1 MLPRPDGARRRKK
14 RRAGGSGGASP
25 TPSLAPAG
33 MSALCDPPGVAG
45 PPGAAPSPKP
55 ALPAAPPSL
64 SSQELA
70 QEIKA
75 FLSGVDPVHG
85 NKLTMKEHARC
96 AMVLL
101 RSLPPA
107 RSAVLDHL
115 RGVFDECVC
124 SYLLEL
130 ESGEG
135 GLGSLRSQGPSLDD
149 VVQEIQAVLSGFV
162 RMNPKAWAGL
172 VSAWSIDLMG
182 QLSSKYAGRHGVPHA
197 SSLNELLQL
206 WMSCK
211 ATRTLMEI
219 YTQCLS
225 SMISTCPD
233 ACVDAL
239 LDTSVQHSP
248 HFDWVVAHIGSS
260 FPNTIISRVLSC
272 GLKDFC
278 MHGTASADLLLFPSA
293 AAADKRVPK
302 IASVVGILGHLAS
315 RHSESIKQELLRMFH
330 GSLGPAR
337 GGAGGEQQ
345 QQQQKATVPF
355 LLQLAVMSPALLGT
369 ISAELVDSLKP
380 GVLNQLHQHFAALPR
395 EELENVVSIVVHLIC
410 QTAGG
415 AYRTLQFLVN
425 TAMPASVIT
434 TPGLA
439 VHDSVREA
447 CDRVIQLLLLNLQ
460 KLVYNRGAASLA
472 EAPPRPVPF
481 LDELKGRVRELC
493 VETLRLERKRFLWQH
508 QLLVLLSV
516 YCSPS
521 CASEALCC
529 LLTLAK
535 SQEELSLATQLYA
548 VLSSCMSDLLPATV
562 QTCVCQIHAGGLS
575 EQHTAQLLQNLALAT
590 QWEGEGPGPAS
601 VSQQLSQAVSAH
613 LYDFGQLLLHRHPQV
628 AQAASLLLSVCPAP
642 RAIRPAHLF
651 FLVRA
656 AVHHF
661 FLVLRSQNP
670 TGISYGSRLLCCLSG
685 ASPMASKAILQ
696 HLVEGSLHPGNA
708 ELFGGLVEPPAA
720 GSDAGLEGAQLSLL
734 DINRRFMAA
743 VNFSGSVWSV
753 FHAGVIGR
761 GLKPPHAPHQRE
773 LEEISHN
780 IQLFLSLLLRC
791 CGAGPCGPEAS
802 QRVTM
807 AVSPEAAKTVAVVL
821 VETVCPDVTNS
832 ELTWPPEEH
841 TRSTVERDIQVGRSF
856 RDNPLLFQLLS
867 LVAAGRPALCYCSV
881 LLRGLLATLMAHWEA
896 SREGDTTSSPWHLQ
910 ASCALVA
917 CMGEGQLLPPVLSNM
932 HEIFDQLAPFE
943 VHLLLLSVWDYVHD
957 NSPLPQKF
965 TFDAST
971 GLFFR
976 DFSRDTDVGK
986 YLCVL
991 HSVLHKNIGRLGL
1004 LSGRFQT

>member
-1 MLPRPDGARRRKK
+1 
-14 RRAGGSGGASP
+14 
-25 TPSLAPAG
+25 
-33 MSALCDPPGVAG
+33 MSALCDPAGVVG
-45 PPGAAPSPKP
+45 PPGSAPSPKP
-55 ALPAAPPSL
+55 AVAPPSL
-64 SSQELA
+64 SSQELS

-85 NKLTMKEHARC
+85 NKLTIKEHARC
-96 AMVLL
+96 AILLL

-115 RGVFDECVC
+115 RGVFDEYVC
-124 SYLLEL
+124 TYLLDL
-130 ESGEG
+130 ENSEG
-135 GLGSLRSQGPSLDD
+135 RPGCVRSQGPNLDD
-149 VVQEIQAVLSGFV
+149 VVQEIQAVLSEFV
-162 RMNPKAWAGL
+162 HMNPKAWAGL

-211 ATRTLMEI
+211 ATRMLMEI

-239 LDTSVQHSP
+239 LDTSVEHSP

-260 FPNTIISRVLSC
+260 FPNTIINRVLSC

-278 MHGTASADLLLFPSA
+278 MHGTASADLLLFPSTT
-293 AAADKRVPK
+293 AADKRVPK

-337 GGAGGEQQ
+337 D
-345 QQQQKATVPF
+345 QQQKATVPF
-355 LLQLAVMSPALLGT
+355 LLQLAVMSPTLLGT

-380 GVLNQLHQHFAALPR
+380 GVLNQLHQHFASLPR
-395 EELENVVSIVVHLIC
+395 EDLENMVSIVVHLIC
-410 QTAGG
+410 QTSGG
-415 AYRTLQFLVN
+415 AYRTLQFLIN

-460 KLVYNRGAASLA
+460 KLVYNRGTASLV
-472 EAPPRPVPF
+472 EAPPRAVPF
-481 LDELKGRVRELC
+481 LDELKGHVQELC

-516 YCSPS
+516 YCTPS
-521 CASEALCC
+521 CGSEALFY

-562 QTCVCQIHAGGLS
+562 KKCVCQIHAGSLS
-575 EQHTAQLLQNLALAT
+575 EQQTAQLFQNLALIM
-590 QWEGEGPGPAS
+590 QWEDEGPAS
-601 VSQQLSQAVSAH
+601 MGHQLGQVVSSY
-613 LYDFGQLLLHRHPQV
+613 LYDFGQLLLHGNPEV
-628 AQAASLLLSVCPAP
+628 ARAASLLLSVCPMP
-642 RAIRPAHLF
+642 KAIQPAHLL
-651 FLVRA
+651 FLIRSA
-656 AVHHF
+656 AHHF
-661 FLVLRSQNP
+661 FLVLCHKCP

-685 ASPMASKAILQ
+685 VSPTASKAILQ
-696 HLVEGSLHPGNA
+696 YLVEGALHPGNA
-708 ELFGGLVEPPAA
+708 ELFGGVAEPPAIR
-720 GSDAGLEGAQLSLL
+720 SDASLEGARVSLL
-734 DINRRFMAA
+734 DINRRFMAT

-761 GLKPPHAPHQRE
+761 GLKPPHTPYQRE
-773 LEEISHN
+773 PEEIAHN
-780 IQLFLSLLLRC
+780 LQTFLSLLLRC
-791 CGAGPCGPEAS
+791 CGAGRCSSEHA
-802 QRVTM
+802 QRTVA

-821 VETVCPDVTNS
+821 VESVCPDVTNS
-832 ELTWPPEEH
+832 ELAWPPEEH
-841 TRSTVERDIQVGRSF
+841 TRNTVERDIQIGRCF
-856 RDNPLLFQLLS
+856 RDNPLLFQLLN

-881 LLRGLLATLMAHWEA
+881 LLRGLMATLMAHWEA
-896 SREGDTTSSPWHLQ
+896 SRENDTVSSPWHLQ

-917 CMGEGQLLPPVLSNM
+917 CMGEGHLLPPVLSNM

-943 VHLLLLSVWDYVHD
+943 VHLLLLSVWDYMRD

-965 TFDAST
+965 TFDAGT

-976 DFSRDTDVGK
+976 DFSRDNDVGK

-991 HSVLHKNIGRLGL
+991 HSVLHKNIDRLGL

>member
-1 MLPRPDGARRRKK
+1 
-14 RRAGGSGGASP
+14 
-25 TPSLAPAG
+25 
-33 MSALCDPPGVAG
+33 MSALCDAPGVAG
-45 PPGAAPSPKP
+45 PPGSAPSPKTTV
-55 ALPAAPPSL
+55 APPPL

-70 QEIKA
+70 QEVKA

-85 NKLTMKEHARC
+85 NKLTIKEHARC
-96 AMVLL
+96 AILLL

-115 RGVFDECVC
+115 RGVFDEYVC
-124 SYLLEL
+124 TYLLEL
-130 ESGEG
+130 ESSEG
-135 GLGSLRSQGPSLDD
+135 GMGSLHSQGPNLDD
-149 VVQEIQAVLSGFV
+149 VVQEIQAVLSEFV
-162 RMNPKAWAGL
+162 HMNPKAWAGL

-182 QLSSKYAGRHGVPHA
+182 QLSSKYASRHGVPHA

-260 FPNTIISRVLSC
+260 FPNTIINRVLSC

-293 AAADKRVPK
+293 ATADKRVPK

-315 RHSESIKQELLRMFH
+315 RHSANIKQELLRMFH

-337 GGAGGEQQ
+337 DP
-345 QQQQKATVPF
+345 QQKATVPF

-380 GVLNQLHQHFAALPR
+380 AVLNQLHQHFAALPR
-395 EELENVVSIVVHLIC
+395 EDLENMVSIVVHLLC

-415 AYRTLQFLVN
+415 AYRTLQFLIN

-460 KLVYNRGAASLA
+460 KLGH
-472 EAPPRPVPF
+472 
-481 LDELKGRVRELC
+481 VRELC
-493 VETLRLERKRFLWQH
+493 AETLRLERKRFLWQH

-516 YCSPS
+516 YCTPS
-521 CASEALCC
+521 CASEALFY
-529 LLTLAK
+529 LLTLAQ

-548 VLSSCMSDLLPATV
+548 VLSSCMSSLLPATV
-562 QTCVCQIHAGGLS
+562 KTSVCQLHAGGLS
-575 EQHTAQLLQNLALAT
+575 EQHTAQLCRNLALVL
-590 QWEGEGPGPAS
+590 QWEGEGPAS
-601 VSQQLSQAVSAH
+601 MGRQLGQALSGHVH
-613 LYDFGQLLLHRHPQV
+613 DFGQLLLHRSPEV
-628 AQAASLLLSVCPAP
+628 AQAASQLLSVCPAP
-642 RAIRPAHLF
+642 KAIQPAHLL
-651 FLVRA
+651 FLVRS

-661 FLVLRSQNP
+661 FAMLRGTCP
-670 TGISYGSRLLCCLSG
+670 TGVSYGARLLCCLSG
-685 ASPMASKAILQ
+685 ASPMAGKAILQ
-696 HLVEGSLHPGNA
+696 YLVEGALHPGNA
-708 ELFGGLVEPPAA
+708 ELFGGAAGPPAA
-720 GSDAGLEGAQLSLL
+720 GNEAALEGARISLL

-761 GLKPPHAPHQRE
+761 GLKPPHAPPQQE
-773 LEEISHN
+773 PEEVSHHV
-780 IQLFLSLLLRC
+780 QTFLGLLLQC
-791 CGAGPCGPEAS
+791 CGAARGAGPEPPP
-802 QRVTM
+802 RI

-832 ELTWPPEEH
+832 ELVWPPEEH
-841 TRSTVERDIQVGRSF
+841 TRNTVERDIQIGRAF
-856 RDNPLLFQLLS
+856 RDNPLLFQLLA
-867 LVAAGRPALCYCSV
+867 LVAEGRPALCYCSV
-881 LLRGLLATLMAHWEA
+881 LLRGLMATLMAHWEA
-896 SREGDTTSSPWHLQ
+896 SRENDTARSPWHLQ
-910 ASCALVA
+910 ASGALVA

-943 VHLLLLSVWDYVHD
+943 VHLLLLSVWDYMRD

-965 TFDAST
+965 TFNAAT

-991 HSVLHKNIGRLGL
+991 HSVLHKNIDRLGL
-1004 LSGRFQT
+1004 LSGRFHA

>member
-1 MLPRPDGARRRKK
+1 
-14 RRAGGSGGASP
+14 
-25 TPSLAPAG
+25 
-33 MSALCDPPGVAG
+33 MSALCDPPAAAVVGPAGPSSSSSPRPVAG
-45 PPGAAPSPKP
+45 PA
-55 ALPAAPPSL
+55 SL

-75 FLSGVDPVHG
+75 FLSGIDPVHG
-85 NKLTMKEHARC
+85 NKLTIKEHARC
-96 AMVLL
+96 GILLL

-115 RGVFDECVC
+115 RGVFDEYVC
-124 SYLLEL
+124 TYLLEL
-130 ESGEG
+130 ESSESGM
-135 GLGSLRSQGPSLDD
+135 GSIRSQGPNLDD
-149 VVQEIQAVLSGFV
+149 VVQEIQAVLSDFIH
-162 RMNPKAWAGL
+162 MNPKAWAAL

-260 FPNTIISRVLSC
+260 FPNTIINRVLSC

-278 MHGTASADLLLFPSA
+278 MHGTASADLLLFPSTTA
-293 AAADKRVPK
+293 TDKRVPK

-330 GSLGPAR
+330 GSLGPTWD
-337 GGAGGEQQ
+337 
-345 QQQQKATVPF
+345 QQQKATVPF
-355 LLQLAVMSPALLGT
+355 LLQLAVMSPTLLGT
-369 ISAELVDSLKP
+369 ISVELVDSLKP
-380 GVLNQLHQHFAALPR
+380 GVLNQLHQHFALLPR
-395 EELENVVSIVVHLIC
+395 EDLENMVSIVVHLIC
-410 QTAGG
+410 QTSEG
-415 AYRTLQFLVN
+415 AYRTLQFLIN

-434 TPGLA
+434 TPCLA

-447 CDRVIQLLLLNLQ
+447 CDRIIQLLLLNLQ
-460 KLVYNRGAASLA
+460 KLVYNRGSASLA
-472 EAPPRPVPF
+472 EAPPRIVPF
-481 LDELKGRVRELC
+481 LDELKGHVQELC
-493 VETLRLERKRFLWQH
+493 IETLRLERKRFLWQH

-516 YCSPS
+516 YCTPS
-521 CASEALCC
+521 CASEALFY

-535 SQEELSLATQLYA
+535 GQEELSLATQLYA
-548 VLSSCMSDLLPATV
+548 VLGSCMSDLLPATV
-562 QTCVCQIHAGGLS
+562 KKCVCQIHAGGLS
-575 EQHTAQLLQNLALAT
+575 EQHTAQLFQNLAMII
-590 QWEGEGPGPAS
+590 QWEGEGPAS
-601 VSQQLSQAVSAH
+601 MSHQLGQAVSSH
-613 LYDFGQLLLHRHPQV
+613 IYDFGQLLLHHNPEV
-628 AQAASLLLSVCPAP
+628 AQAASLLLSVCPMP
-642 RAIRPAHLF
+642 KAIRPAHLL
-651 FLVRA
+651 FLIRS

-661 FLVLRSQNP
+661 FLVLHCKCP

-685 ASPMASKAILQ
+685 ASLTASKAILQ
-696 HLVEGSLHPGNA
+696 YLVEGALHLSKA
-708 ELFGGLVEPPAA
+708 ELFGGVSEPP
-720 GSDAGLEGAQLSLL
+720 SVVNDNILEGAKLSLL
-734 DINRRFMAA
+734 DINRRFMTA

-761 GLKPPHAPHQRE
+761 GLKPPHTSHHRE
-773 LEEISHN
+773 LEEISYN
-780 IQLFLSLLLRC
+780 IQTFVGLLLQC
-791 CGAGPCGPEAS
+791 CGVGRYSKEPA
-802 QRVTM
+802 QHV
-807 AVSPEAAKTVAVVL
+807 AVNPEAAKTVAVVL
-821 VETVCPDVTNS
+821 VETICPDVTNS
-832 ELTWPPEEH
+832 ELAWPPEEH
-841 TRSTVERDIQVGRSF
+841 TRNTVERDIQIGRSF
-856 RDNPLLFQLLS
+856 RDNPLLFQLLH

-881 LLRGLLATLMAHWEA
+881 LLRGLMATLMAHWEA
-896 SREGDTTSSPWHLQ
+896 SRENDTTSSPWHLQ
-910 ASCALVA
+910 ASCDLVA
-917 CMGEGQLLPPVLSNM
+917 CMGEGHLLPTVLSNM

-943 VHLLLLSVWDYVHD
+943 VHLLLLSVWDYMHD

-991 HSVLHKNIGRLGL
+991 HSVLHKNIDRLGL
-1004 LSGRFQT
+1004 LSGRFHT

>member
-1 MLPRPDGARRRKK
+1 MLHKLKTDIV
-14 RRAGGSGGASP
+14 SVC
-25 TPSLAPAG
+25 LH
-33 MSALCDPPGVAG
+33 
-45 PPGAAPSPKP
+45 
-55 ALPAAPPSL
+55 

-85 NKLTMKEHARC
+85 NKLTIKEHARC
-96 AMVLL
+96 AILLL
-101 RSLPPA
+101 RNLPPA

-115 RGVFDECVC
+115 RGVFDEYVC
-124 SYLLEL
+124 TYLLEL
-130 ESGEG
+130 ENSEG
-135 GLGSLRSQGPSLDD
+135 RPGCVRSQGPNLDD
-149 VVQEIQAVLSGFV
+149 VVQEIQAVLSEFV
-162 RMNPKAWAGL
+162 RMNPKAWAAL

-260 FPNTIISRVLSC
+260 FPNTIINRVLSC

-293 AAADKRVPK
+293 TAADKRVPK

-337 GGAGGEQQ
+337 D
-345 QQQQKATVPF
+345 QQQKATVPF
-355 LLQLAVMSPALLGT
+355 LLQLAVMSPTLLGT

-380 GVLNQLHQHFAALPR
+380 GVLNQLHQHFASLPR
-395 EELENVVSIVVHLIC
+395 EDLENMVSIVVHLIC
-410 QTAGG
+410 QTSGG
-415 AYRTLQFLVN
+415 AYRTLQFLIS

-460 KLVYNRGAASLA
+460 KLVYNRGSASLV
-472 EAPPRPVPF
+472 EAPPRAVPF
-481 LDELKGRVRELC
+481 LDELKGHVRELC

-516 YCSPS
+516 YCIPS
-521 CASEALCC
+521 CGSEALFY

-548 VLSSCMSDLLPATV
+548 VLSSCMNDLLPATV
-562 QTCVCQIHAGGLS
+562 KKCVCQIHAGSLS
-575 EQHTAQLLQNLALAT
+575 EQHTAQLFQNLALIM
-590 QWEGEGPGPAS
+590 QWEDEGPAS
-601 VSQQLSQAVSAH
+601 MGRQLGQAVASY
-613 LYDFGQLLLHRHPQV
+613 LYDFGQLLLHGNPEV
-628 AQAASLLLSVCPAP
+628 AQAASLMLSVCPMP
-642 RAIRPAHLF
+642 KAIQPAHLL
-651 FLVRA
+651 FLIRSAVR
-656 AVHHF
+656 HF
-661 FLVLRSQNP
+661 FQVLSHKCP

-685 ASPMASKAILQ
+685 ASPTASKAILQ
-696 HLVEGSLHPGNA
+696 YLVEGALHPGNT
-708 ELFGGLVEPPAA
+708 ELFGGVAEPPAV
-720 GSDAGLEGAQLSLL
+720 GNDASLEGARISLL
-734 DINRRFMAA
+734 DINRRFMAT

-761 GLKPPHAPHQRE
+761 GLKPPHTPYQRE
-773 LEEISHN
+773 PEEIAHN
-780 IQLFLSLLLRC
+780 IQTFLSLMLRC
-791 CGAGPCGPEAS
+791 CGGGRCSSESS
-802 QRVTM
+802 QRTVA
-807 AVSPEAAKTVAVVL
+807 AVSPEAAKMVAVVL
-821 VETVCPDVTNS
+821 VESICPDVTNS
-832 ELTWPPEEH
+832 ELAWPPEEH
-841 TRSTVERDIQVGRSF
+841 TRNTVERDIQIGRCF
-856 RDNPLLFQLLS
+856 RDNPLLFQLLN

-881 LLRGLLATLMAHWEA
+881 LLRGLMATLMAHWEA
-896 SREGDTTSSPWHLQ
+896 SRENDTVSSPWHLQ

-917 CMGEGQLLPPVLSNM
+917 CMGEGHLLPPVLSNM

-943 VHLLLLSVWDYVHD
+943 VHLLLLSVWDYMRD

-965 TFDAST
+965 TFDAGT

-976 DFSRDTDVGK
+976 DFSRDNDVGK

-991 HSVLHKNIGRLGL
+991 HSVLHKNIDRLGL

>member
-1 MLPRPDGARRRKK
+1 
-14 RRAGGSGGASP
+14 
-25 TPSLAPAG
+25 
-33 MSALCDPPGVAG
+33 
-45 PPGAAPSPKP
+45 
-55 ALPAAPPSL
+55 
-64 SSQELA
+64 
-70 QEIKA
+70 
-75 FLSGVDPVHG
+75 
-85 NKLTMKEHARC
+85 
-96 AMVLL
+96 
-101 RSLPPA
+101 
-107 RSAVLDHL
+107 
-115 RGVFDECVC
+115 
-124 SYLLEL
+124 
-130 ESGEG
+130 
-135 GLGSLRSQGPSLDD
+135 
-149 VVQEIQAVLSGFV
+149 
-162 RMNPKAWAGL
+162 MNPKAWAGL

-260 FPNTIISRVLSC
+260 FPNTIINRVLSC

-293 AAADKRVPK
+293 TAADKRVPK

-330 GSLGPAR
+330 GSLGPTR
-337 GGAGGEQQ
+337 D
-345 QQQQKATVPF
+345 QQQKATVPF
-355 LLQLAVMSPALLGT
+355 LLQLAVMSPTLLGT

-380 GVLNQLHQHFAALPR
+380 GVLNQLHQHFASLPR
-395 EELENVVSIVVHLIC
+395 EDLENMVSIVVHLIC
-410 QTAGG
+410 QTSGG
-415 AYRTLQFLVN
+415 AYRTLQFLIN

-460 KLVYNRGAASLA
+460 KLVYNRGSASLA

-481 LDELKGRVRELC
+481 LDELKGHVRELC

-516 YCSPS
+516 YCTPS
-521 CASEALCC
+521 CASEALFF

-562 QTCVCQIHAGGLS
+562 KKCVCQIHAGGLS
-575 EQHTAQLLQNLALAT
+575 EQHMAQLFQNLALIM
-590 QWEGEGPGPAS
+590 QRESEGPAS
-601 VSQQLSQAVSAH
+601 MGHQLGEAVAAH
-613 LYDFGQLLLHRHPQV
+613 LYDFGQLLLHCNPEVAQV
-628 AQAASLLLSVCPAP
+628 AALLLSVCPMP
-642 RAIRPAHLF
+642 KAIRPAHLL
-651 FLVRA
+651 FLIRS

-661 FLVLRSQNP
+661 FLVLRCKCP

-685 ASPMASKAILQ
+685 ASPTAGKAILQ
-696 HLVEGSLHPGNA
+696 YLVEGALHPGNA
-708 ELFGGLVEPPAA
+708 ELFGGLPEPPAVGNDPA
-720 GSDAGLEGAQLSLL
+720 ALEGTKVSLL

-761 GLKPPHAPHQRE
+761 GLKPPHAPYQRE
-773 LEEISHN
+773 PEEVSHN
-780 IQLFLSLLLRC
+780 VQTFLGLLLRC
-791 CGAGPCGPEAS
+791 CGTERCSLEPS
-802 QRVTM
+802 QHA

-821 VETVCPDVTNS
+821 VETVCPDITNS
-832 ELTWPPEEH
+832 ELAWPPEEH
-841 TRSTVERDIQVGRSF
+841 TRNTVERDIQIGRAF

-896 SREGDTTSSPWHLQ
+896 SRENDTTSSPWHLQ

-917 CMGEGQLLPPVLSNM
+917 CMGEGHLLPPVLSNM

-943 VHLLLLSVWDYVHD
+943 VHLLLLSVWDYMRD

-965 TFDAST
+965 TFNAGT

-976 DFSRDTDVGK
+976 DFSRDTDIGK

-991 HSVLHKNIGRLGL
+991 HSVLHKNIDRLGL
-1004 LSGRFQT
+1004 LSGRFQI

>member
-1 MLPRPDGARRRKK
+1 MLPSTPLN
-14 RRAGGSGGASP
+14 RAQAQKGSRGDKGTGSSAAFLP
-25 TPSLAPAG
+25 LGG

-45 PPGAAPSPKP
+45 HPGSTPSPKP
-55 ALPAAPPSL
+55 AAASPSL

-75 FLSGVDPVHG
+75 FLSGVDPLHG
-85 NKLTMKEHARC
+85 NKLTLKEHARC
-96 AMVLL
+96 AILLL

-115 RGVFDECVC
+115 RGVFDEYVC
-124 SYLLEL
+124 TYLLDL
-130 ESGEG
+130 ESSEG
-135 GLGSLRSQGPSLDD
+135 GLGSIRSQGPNLDD
-149 VVQEIQAVLSGFV
+149 VVQEIQAVLSEFV

-260 FPNTIISRVLSC
+260 FPNTIINRVLSC

-293 AAADKRVPK
+293 TAADKRVPK

-330 GSLGPAR
+330 GSLGPTR
-337 GGAGGEQQ
+337 D
-345 QQQQKATVPF
+345 QQQKATVPF
-355 LLQLAVMSPALLGT
+355 LLQLAVMSPTLLGT

-380 GVLNQLHQHFAALPR
+380 GVLNQLHQHFASLPR
-395 EELENVVSIVVHLIC
+395 EDLENMVSIVVHLIC
-410 QTAGG
+410 QTSGG
-415 AYRTLQFLVN
+415 AYRTLQFLIN

-460 KLVYNRGAASLA
+460 KLVYNRGSASLA

-481 LDELKGRVRELC
+481 LDELKGHVRELC

-516 YCSPS
+516 YCTPS
-521 CASEALCC
+521 CASEALFF

-535 SQEELSLATQLYA
+535 SQEELSLATQLHA

-562 QTCVCQIHAGGLS
+562 KKCVCQIHAGGLS
-575 EQHTAQLLQNLALAT
+575 EQHMAQLFQNLALIM
-590 QWEGEGPGPAS
+590 QRESEGPAS
-601 VSQQLSQAVSAH
+601 MGHQLGEAVAAH
-613 LYDFGQLLLHRHPQV
+613 LYDFGQLLLHCNPEVAQV
-628 AQAASLLLSVCPAP
+628 AALLLSVCPMP
-642 RAIRPAHLF
+642 KAIRPAHLL
-651 FLVRA
+651 FLIRS

-661 FLVLRSQNP
+661 FLVLRCKCP

-685 ASPMASKAILQ
+685 ASPTAGKAILQ
-696 HLVEGSLHPGNA
+696 YLVEGALHPGNA
-708 ELFGGLVEPPAA
+708 ELFGGLPEPPAVGNDPA
-720 GSDAGLEGAQLSLL
+720 ALEGTKVSLL

-761 GLKPPHAPHQRE
+761 GLKPPHAPYQRE
-773 LEEISHN
+773 PEEVSHN
-780 IQLFLSLLLRC
+780 VQTFLGLLLRC
-791 CGAGPCGPEAS
+791 CGAEHCGPEPS
-802 QRVTM
+802 QHA

-821 VETVCPDVTNS
+821 VETVCPDITNS
-832 ELTWPPEEH
+832 ELAWPPEEH
-841 TRSTVERDIQVGRSF
+841 TRNTVERDIQIGRAF

-896 SREGDTTSSPWHLQ
+896 SRENDTTSSPWHLQ

-917 CMGEGQLLPPVLSNM
+917 CMGEGHLLPPVLSNM

-943 VHLLLLSVWDYVHD
+943 VHLLLLSVWDYMRD

-965 TFDAST
+965 TFNAGT

-976 DFSRDTDVGK
+976 DFSRDTDIGK

-991 HSVLHKNIGRLGL
+991 HSVLHKNIDRLGL
-1004 LSGRFQT
+1004 LSGRFQI

>member
-1 MLPRPDGARRRKK
+1 
-14 RRAGGSGGASP
+14 
-25 TPSLAPAG
+25 
-33 MSALCDPPGVAG
+33 MSALCDPAGVVG
-45 PPGAAPSPKP
+45 PPGSTPSPKP
-55 ALPAAPPSL
+55 AAAPPSL

-85 NKLTMKEHARC
+85 NKLTIKEHARC
-96 AMVLL
+96 AILLL
-101 RSLPPA
+101 RNLPPA
-107 RSAVLDHL
+107 RSAVLEHL
-115 RGVFDECVC
+115 RGVFDEYVC
-124 SYLLEL
+124 TYLLEL
-130 ESGEG
+130 ESGDG
-135 GLGSLRSQGPSLDD
+135 GMGGLRSQGPNLDD
-149 VVQEIQAVLSGFV
+149 VVSEIQAVLSEFV
-162 RMNPKAWAGL
+162 RMNPKAWAAL
-172 VSAWSIDLMG
+172 VSSWSIDLMG
-182 QLSSKYAGRHGVPHA
+182 QLSSKYAGRHDVPHA

-211 ATRTLMEI
+211 ATRVLMEI

-225 SMISTCPD
+225 SMINTCPD

-260 FPNTIISRVLSC
+260 FPNTIINRVLSC

-278 MHGTASADLLLFPSA
+278 MHGTASADLLLFPST

-330 GSLGPAR
+330 RSLGPPR
-337 GGAGGEQQ
+337 D
-345 QQQQKATVPF
+345 QQQKATVPF
-355 LLQLAVMSPALLGT
+355 LLQLAVMSPTLLST

-380 GVLNQLHQHFAALPR
+380 SILNQLHQHFAALPR
-395 EELENVVSIVVHLIC
+395 EELENMVSIVVHLIC
-410 QTAGG
+410 QTSGG

-460 KLVYNRGAASLA
+460 KLVYNRGSASLV
-472 EAPPRPVPF
+472 EAPPRVVPF
-481 LDELKGRVRELC
+481 LDDLKNHTQELC
-493 VETLRLERKRFLWQH
+493 METLKLERKRFLWLH

-516 YCSPS
+516 YCTPS
-521 CASEALCC
+521 CASEALFY

-535 SQEELSLATQLYA
+535 SQEGLSLATQLYT
-548 VLSSCMSDLLPATV
+548 VLSSCMTDLLPALV
-562 QTCVCQIHAGGLS
+562 KKCVRQLHAGFLS
-575 EQHTAQLLQNLALAT
+575 EQHTAQLFQNLALIM
-590 QWEGEGPGPAS
+590 QWEGESPAS
-601 VSQQLSQAVSAH
+601 MGHQLGQAVSSH
-613 LYDFGQLLLHRHPQV
+613 IYDFGQLLLHSNPEV
-628 AQAASLLLSVCPAP
+628 AQAAALLLSVCPAP
-642 RAIRPAHLF
+642 KAIRPAHLL
-651 FLVRA
+651 FLIRS

-661 FLVLRSQNP
+661 FSVLREKCP
-670 TGISYGSRLLCCLSG
+670 AGISYGSRLLSTLSG
-685 ASPMASKAILQ
+685 ALPTASKAILQ
-696 HLVEGSLHPGNA
+696 YLVEGALHQGNA
-708 ELFGGLVEPPAA
+708 ELFGGTTEPPAA
-720 GSDAGLEGAQLSLL
+720 RNDTTLEATKLSLL

-761 GLKPPHAPHQRE
+761 GLKPPHALHQQE
-773 LEEISHN
+773 PEEISHN
-780 IQLFLSLLLRC
+780 VQIFLGLLLRC
-791 CGAGPCGPEAS
+791 CGAGRSGPELPQCSAI
-802 QRVTM
+802 
-807 AVSPEAAKTVAVVL
+807 SPEAAKTVAVVL

-832 ELTWPPEEH
+832 ELAWPPEEH
-841 TRSTVERDIQVGRSF
+841 TRNTVERDIRIGRSF
-856 RDNPLLFQLLS
+856 RDNPLLFQLLN
-867 LVAAGRPALCYCSV
+867 LVAIGRPALCYCSV
-881 LLRGLLATLMAHWEA
+881 LLRGLMATLMAHWEA
-896 SREGDTTSSPWHLQ
+896 SRENDTTSSPWHLQ

-917 CMGEGQLLPPVLSNM
+917 CMGEGHLLPPVLSNM

-943 VHLLLLSVWDYVHD
+943 VHLLLLSVWDYMRD

-965 TFDAST
+965 SFDAST

-976 DFSRDTDVGK
+976 DFSRDIDAGK
-986 YLCVL
+986 YLYVL
-991 HSVLHKNIGRLGL
+991 HSVLHKNIDRLGL
-1004 LSGRFQT
+1004 LSGRFHT

>member
-1 MLPRPDGARRRKK
+1 MPR
-14 RRAGGSGGASP
+14 
-25 TPSLAPAG
+25 
-33 MSALCDPPGVAG
+33 SA
-45 PPGAAPSPKP
+45 
-55 ALPAAPPSL
+55 
-64 SSQELA
+64 QELA

-85 NKLTMKEHARC
+85 NKLTLKEHARC
-96 AMVLL
+96 AILLL

-107 RSAVLDHL
+107 RHAVLDHL
-115 RGVFDECVC
+115 RGVFDEYVGT
-124 SYLLEL
+124 YLVEL
-130 ESGEG
+130 ESGDG
-135 GLGSLRSQGPSLDD
+135 GLGPLRAQGPSLDD
-149 VVQEIQAVLSGFV
+149 IVQEIQAVLSEFV
-162 RMNPKAWAGL
+162 HLNPKAWAGL

-260 FPNTIISRVLSC
+260 FPNTIINRVLSC

-278 MHGTASADLLLFPSA
+278 VHGTAAPDLLLFPGS

-330 GSLGPAR
+330 ASLGPAR
-337 GGAGGEQQ
+337 EPQQ
-345 QQQQKATVPF
+345 QPPKATVPF
-355 LLQLAVMSPALLGT
+355 LLQLAVMSPPLLGT
-369 ISAELVDSLKP
+369 LSPELVDSLKP
-380 GVLNQLHQHFAALPR
+380 GVLNQLHQHFAQLPR
-395 EELENVVSIVVHLIC
+395 EDLENMVSIVVHLIC
-410 QTAGG
+410 QTSGG
-415 AYRTLQFLVN
+415 AYRTLQFLVS

-434 TPGLA
+434 PPGLA

-481 LDELKGRVRELC
+481 LDELRGRVRELC
-493 VETLRLERKRFLWQH
+493 VETLRLERKRFLWLH
-508 QLLVLLSV
+508 QLLVLLSA
-516 YCSPS
+516 YCAPV
-521 CASEALCC
+521 CAGEALFY
-529 LLTLAK
+529 LLTLAQ

-548 VLSSCMSDLLPATV
+548 VLSSCVGDLLPATV
-562 QTCVCQIHAGGLS
+562 QRCVCQIHAGGLS
-575 EQHTAQLLQNLALAT
+575 EQHTAQLFRNLALIL
-590 QWEGEGPGPAS
+590 QWEGEGPAS
-601 VSQQLSQAVSAH
+601 MGSQLGQAVSSH
-613 LYDFGQLLLHRHPQV
+613 LYDFGQLLLHHNPEV
-628 AQAASLLLSVCPAP
+628 AQAAALLLSVCPAP
-642 RAIRPAHLF
+642 RSIRPSDLLF
-651 FLVRA
+651 LIRS
-656 AVHHF
+656 AVHRF
-661 FLVLRSQNP
+661 FAALRCQHP
-670 TGISYGSRLLCCLSG
+670 GGLSYAGRLLCCLGG
-685 ASPMASKAILQ
+685 ASPTANKAILQ
-696 HLVEGSLHPGNA
+696 HLVEGALHPGNS
-708 ELFGGLVEPPAA
+708 ELFGGVAEPPPPGARA
-720 GSDAGLEGAQLSLL
+720 GPEGARLSLL
-734 DINRRFMAA
+734 DTNRRFMAA

-761 GLKPPHAPHQRE
+761 GLKPPRAPQQRE
-773 LEEISHN
+773 QEEIAHN
-780 IQLFLSLLLRC
+780 VQTFLSLLLRC
-791 CGAGPCGPEAS
+791 CGAGRGGPPEAPRS
-802 QRVTM
+802 VAG
-807 AVSPEAAKTVAVVL
+807 AVSPEAAQAVAVAL
-821 VETVCPDVTNS
+821 VETVCSDVTNS

-841 TRSTVERDIQVGRSF
+841 TRNTVERDIQIGRCF
-856 RDNPLLFQLLS
+856 RDHPLLFPLLN

-896 SREGDTTSSPWHLQ
+896 SRESDTTSSPWHLQ

-917 CMGEGQLLPPVLSNM
+917 CMGEGHLLPPVLSNM

-965 TFDAST
+965 AFDAST

-976 DFSRDTDVGK
+976 DFSRDTDAGK
-986 YLCVL
+986 FLYVL
-991 HSVLHKNIGRLGL
+991 HSVLHKNIDRLGL
-1004 LSGRFQT
+1004 LSGRFQP

>member
-1 MLPRPDGARRRKK
+1 M
-14 RRAGGSGGASP
+14 
-25 TPSLAPAG
+25 
-33 MSALCDPPGVAG
+33 
-45 PPGAAPSPKP
+45 
-55 ALPAAPPSL
+55 
-64 SSQELA
+64 
-70 QEIKA
+70 
-75 FLSGVDPVHG
+75 HG
-85 NKLTMKEHARC
+85 NKLTIKEHAHC
-96 AMVLL
+96 AILLL
-101 RSLPPA
+101 RTLPPA
-107 RSAVLDHL
+107 RNAVLDHL
-115 RGVFDECVC
+115 RGVFDEYVC
-124 SYLLEL
+124 IYLLDL
-130 ESGEG
+130 ESSEG
-135 GLGSLRSQGPSLDD
+135 GSGAVRSQGPNLDD
-149 VVQEIQAVLSGFV
+149 IVQEIQAVLSEFI
-162 RMNPKAWAGL
+162 RLNPKAWAGL

-197 SSLNELLQL
+197 SNLNELLQL

-260 FPNTIISRVLSC
+260 FPNTIINRVLSC

-278 MHGTASADLLLFPSA
+278 MHGTASADLLLFPSSTS
-293 AAADKRVPK
+293 ADKRVPK

-337 GGAGGEQQ
+337 E
-345 QQQQKATVPF
+345 QQQKATIPF
-355 LLQLAVMSPALLGT
+355 LLQLAVMSPTLLGT

-380 GVLNQLHQHFAALPR
+380 SVLNQLHQHFATLPR
-395 EELENVVSIVVHLIC
+395 EDLENMVSIVVHLIC
-410 QTAGG
+410 QTSGG
-415 AYRTLQFLVN
+415 AYRTLQFLIN

-439 VHDSVREA
+439 IHDSVREA

-472 EAPPRPVPF
+472 EAPPRVVPF
-481 LDELKGRVRELC
+481 LDELKGRVQELC
-493 VETLRLERKRFLWQH
+493 VETLRLERKRYLWLH

-516 YCSPS
+516 YCTPI
-521 CASEALCC
+521 CASEALFY

-535 SQEELSLATQLYA
+535 SQEELNLATQLYM
-548 VLSSCMSDLLPATV
+548 VLSSCVGGLLPATV
-562 QTCVCQIHAGGLS
+562 KKCVCQIHAGALS
-575 EQHTAQLLQNLALAT
+575 EQHTAQLFQNLALIM
-590 QWEGEGPGPAS
+590 QWEGEGPAS
-601 VSQQLSQAVSAH
+601 MGCQLGQAVSAH
-613 LYDFGQLLLHRHPQV
+613 LYDFGQLLLHRNPEV
-628 AQAASLLLSVCPAP
+628 AQAAALLLSVCPMP
-642 RAIRPAHLF
+642 RAIRPADLLF
-651 FLVRA
+651 LIRS

-661 FLVLRSQNP
+661 FLVLRCKHP
-670 TGISYGSRLLCCLSG
+670 TGISYACRLLCCLCG
-685 ASPMASKAILQ
+685 ATPTANKAILQ
-696 HLVEGSLHPGNA
+696 HLVEGSLHPGNS
-708 ELFGGLVEPPAA
+708 ELFGGVAEPPAA
-720 GSDAGLEGAQLSLL
+720 GSDAGLEGTKLSLL
-734 DINRRFMAA
+734 DINRRFMAT

-761 GLKPPHAPHQRE
+761 GLKPPHTPHQRE
-773 LEEISHN
+773 LEEINQN
-780 IQLFLSLLLRC
+780 IQIFLSLLLRC
-791 CGAGPCGPEAS
+791 CGAGRGGPETS
-802 QRVTM
+802 QSIAV
-807 AVSPEAAKTVAVVL
+807 AVSPEAAQTVAVVL

-841 TRSTVERDIQVGRSF
+841 TRNTVERDIQIGRCF
-856 RDNPLLFQLLS
+856 RDNPLLFQLLN

-896 SREGDTTSSPWHLQ
+896 SRENDTTSSPWHLQ

-917 CMGEGQLLPPVLSNM
+917 CMGEGHLLPPVLSNM

-943 VHLLLLSVWDYVHD
+943 VHLLLLSVWDYMHD

-965 TFDAST
+965 TFDANT

-976 DFSRDTDVGK
+976 DFCRDTDAGK
-986 YLCVL
+986 FLYVL
-991 HSVLHKNIGRLGL
+991 HSVLHKNIDRLGL

>member
-1 MLPRPDGARRRKK
+1 M
-14 RRAGGSGGASP
+14 
-25 TPSLAPAG
+25 
-33 MSALCDPPGVAG
+33 
-45 PPGAAPSPKP
+45 
-55 ALPAAPPSL
+55 
-64 SSQELA
+64 
-70 QEIKA
+70 
-75 FLSGVDPVHG
+75 HG
-85 NKLTMKEHARC
+85 NKLTIKEHARC
-96 AMVLL
+96 AILLL

-115 RGVFDECVC
+115 RGVFDEYVC
-124 SYLLEL
+124 TYLLEL
-130 ESGEG
+130 ESSEDRMGCIR
-135 GLGSLRSQGPSLDD
+135 LQGPNLDD
-149 VVQEIQAVLSGFV
+149 VVQEIQAVLSEFV
-162 RMNPKAWAGL
+162 RMNPKAWAAL

-260 FPNTIISRVLSC
+260 FPNTIINRVLSC

-293 AAADKRVPK
+293 TAADKRVPK

-315 RHSESIKQELLRMFH
+315 RHSDSIKQELLRMFH
-330 GSLGPAR
+330 GSLGPAWD
-337 GGAGGEQQ
+337 
-345 QQQQKATVPF
+345 QQQKATVPF
-355 LLQLAVMSPALLGT
+355 LLQLAVMSPSLLGT

-380 GVLNQLHQHFAALPR
+380 SVLNQLHQHFASLPR
-395 EELENVVSIVVHLIC
+395 EDLENMVSIVVHLIC
-410 QTAGG
+410 QTSTG
-415 AYRTLQFLVN
+415 AYRTLQFLIN

-439 VHDSVREA
+439 IHDIVREA

-460 KLVYNRGAASLA
+460 KLVYNRGSASLA
-472 EAPPRPVPF
+472 EAPPRAIPF
-481 LDELKGRVRELC
+481 LDELKGHVQELC

-516 YCSPS
+516 YCTPS
-521 CASEALCC
+521 GSEAFFN

-548 VLSSCMSDLLPATV
+548 VLCTCMSDLLPTTV
-562 QTCVCQIHAGGLS
+562 KKCVCQVHSGSLS
-575 EQHTAQLLQNLALAT
+575 EEHTAQLCQNLALIM
-590 QWEGEGPGPAS
+590 QWEAEGPATMS
-601 VSQQLSQAVSAH
+601 HQLAQAVSSH
-613 LYDFGQLLLHRHPQV
+613 LYDFGQLLLHRNPEV
-628 AQAASLLLSVCPAP
+628 AQAASLLLSVCPMPKASQ
-642 RAIRPAHLF
+642 PAHLL
-651 FLVRA
+651 FLICS

-661 FLVLRSQNP
+661 LLLLRRKCH
-670 TGISYGSRLLCCLSG
+670 TGISYGKRLLCCLSG
-685 ASPMASKAILQ
+685 ASPMANKAILQ
-696 HLVEGSLHPGNA
+696 HLVEGALHPGNA
-708 ELFGGLVEPPAA
+708 ELFGGLTEPPAV
-720 GSDAGLEGAQLSLL
+720 GNDAGLEGAKVSLL
-734 DINRRFMAA
+734 DINRRFMAT

-761 GLKPPHAPHQRE
+761 GLKPPHTPHQQE
-773 LEEISHN
+773 PEEIAHN
-780 IQLFLSLLLRC
+780 VHIFLSLLLQC
-791 CGAGPCGPEAS
+791 CGAGRCGPEAS
-802 QRVTM
+802 QHVAA
-807 AVSPEAAKTVAVVL
+807 AVSPEAAKMVAVVL
-821 VETVCPDVTNS
+821 VDSVCPDVTNS
-832 ELTWPPEEH
+832 ELAWPPEEH
-841 TRSTVERDIQVGRSF
+841 TRNTVERDIQIGRCF
-856 RDNPLLFQLLS
+856 RDNPLLFQLLN

-881 LLRGLLATLMAHWEA
+881 LLRGLMATLMGYWEA
-896 SREGDTTSSPWHLQ
+896 CRENDTTTSPWHLQ
-910 ASCALVA
+910 ASCSLVA
-917 CMGEGQLLPPVLSNM
+917 CMGDGHLLPPVLSNM

-943 VHLLLLSVWDYVHD
+943 VHLLLLSVWDYMRD

-965 TFDAST
+965 TFDSGT

-976 DFSRDTDVGK
+976 DFSRDGDVNK

-991 HSVLHKNIGRLGL
+991 HSVLHKNIDRLGL

>member
-1 MLPRPDGARRRKK
+1 
-14 RRAGGSGGASP
+14 
-25 TPSLAPAG
+25 
-33 MSALCDPPGVAG
+33 MSSLCDPPG
-45 PPGAAPSPKP
+45 
-55 ALPAAPPSL
+55 AAPPGPPQNPAHGAHPPL

-85 NKLTMKEHARC
+85 NKLTIKEHARC
-96 AMVLL
+96 AILLL

-115 RGVFDECVC
+115 RNVFDEYVC
-124 SYLLEL
+124 TYLLEL
-130 ESGEG
+130 ESSEG
-135 GLGSLRSQGPSLDD
+135 GLGARRAQGPNLDD
-149 VVQEIQAVLSGFV
+149 VVQEIQNVLSEFV
-162 RMNPKAWAGL
+162 RMNPKAWAPV

-211 ATRTLMEI
+211 ATRTLMDI

-278 MHGTASADLLLFPSA
+278 VHGAAPVDLLFPT
-293 AAADKRVPK
+293 AADKRVPK

-315 RHSESIKQELLRMFH
+315 RHSDSIKQELLRMFH
-330 GSLGPAR
+330 ESLGPVR
-337 GGAGGEQQ
+337 D
-345 QQQQKATVPF
+345 QQQKATVPF
-355 LLQLAVMSPALLGT
+355 LLQLAVMSPMLLGT
-369 ISAELVDSLKP
+369 ISSELVDSLKP
-380 GVLNQLHQHFAALPR
+380 SVLSQLHQHFAALPR
-395 EELENVVSIVVHLIC
+395 EDLENMVSIVVHLIC
-410 QTAGG
+410 QTSAG
-415 AYRTLQFLVN
+415 AYRILQFLVN

-447 CDRVIQLLLLNLQ
+447 CDRIIQLLLLNLQ
-460 KLVYNRGAASLA
+460 KLVYNRGSASLGD
-472 EAPPRPVPF
+472 APPRAVPF
-481 LDELKGRVRELC
+481 LDELKGHVRELC

-508 QLLVLLSV
+508 QLLGLLSV
-516 YCSPS
+516 YCTPS
-521 CASEALCC
+521 CTTDALFY
-529 LLTLAK
+529 LLTLSR
-535 SQEELSLATQLYA
+535 SQEELGLATQLYA

-562 QTCVCQIHAGGLS
+562 KKCVCQIHMGGLS
-575 EQHTAQLLQNLALAT
+575 EQHMVQLFHNLALIV
-590 QWEGEGPGPAS
+590 QWEGEGPAS
-601 VSQQLSQAVSAH
+601 MSAQLGAVLSLH
-613 LYDFGQLLLHRHPQV
+613 LYDLGQLLLHRNPEV
-628 AQAASLLLSVCPAP
+628 AEAASLLLSVCPLP
-642 RAIRPAHLF
+642 RTIRPAHL
-651 FLVRA
+651 LVIIRS
-656 AVHHF
+656 AVHQF
-661 FLVLRSQNP
+661 FLVLHRQCP
-670 TGISYGSRLLCCLSG
+670 TGISYSTRLLSRLSG
-685 ASPMASKAILQ
+685 ASPAAMKAILQ
-696 HLVEGSLHPGNA
+696 QLVEGALHPGNA
-708 ELFGGLVEPPAA
+708 ELFGGLAELSA
-720 GSDAGLEGAQLSLL
+720 GDDASLEGTRISLL
-734 DINRRFMAA
+734 DINRRFTTA

-761 GLKPPHAPHQRE
+761 GLKPPQPARRQEP
-773 LEEISHN
+773 EEIVHN
-780 IQLFLSLLLRC
+780 VQNFLSLLLRC
-791 CGAGPCGPEAS
+791 CRGGRYGAPEPPAHT
-802 QRVTM
+802 V
-807 AVSPEAAKTVAVVL
+807 AVNPEAAKAVAVVL
-821 VETVCPDVTNS
+821 VESVCPDVTNS
-832 ELTWPPEEH
+832 ELGWPPEEH
-841 TRSTVERDIQVGRSF
+841 TRSTVERDIQICRRF
-856 RDNPLLFQLLS
+856 RDNPLLFQLLR
-867 LVAAGRPALCYCSV
+867 LVAAGPPALCYCSV

-896 SREGDTTSSPWHLQ
+896 SRHGDTTSSPWHLH

-917 CMGEGQLLPPVLSNM
+917 CMAEGSLLPPVLGNM
-932 HEIFDQLAPFE
+932 HEIFHQLAPFE
-943 VHLLLLSVWDYVHD
+943 VHLLLLSVWDYMRD

-965 TFDAST
+965 TFQADK

-976 DFSRDTDVGK
+976 DFSRDCDVGK

-991 HSVLHKNIGRLGL
+991 HSVLHKNIDRLGL

>member
-1 MLPRPDGARRRKK
+1 MLPSTLLN
-14 RRAGGSGGASP
+14 RAQAQKGSRGDKGTGSSAAFLP
-25 TPSLAPAG
+25 LGG

-45 PPGAAPSPKP
+45 PPGSSPSPKP
-55 ALPAAPPSL
+55 AAASPSL

-75 FLSGVDPVHG
+75 FLSGVDPLHG
-85 NKLTMKEHARC
+85 NKLTLKEHAQC
-96 AMVLL
+96 AILLL

-115 RGVFDECVC
+115 RGVFDEYVC
-124 SYLLEL
+124 TYLLDL
-130 ESGEG
+130 ESSEG
-135 GLGSLRSQGPSLDD
+135 GLGSIRSQGPNLDD
-149 VVQEIQAVLSGFV
+149 VVQEIQAVLSEFV
-162 RMNPKAWAGL
+162 RMNPKAWAAL

-260 FPNTIISRVLSC
+260 FPNTIINRVLSC

-293 AAADKRVPK
+293 TAADKRVPK

-330 GSLGPAR
+330 GSLGPTR
-337 GGAGGEQQ
+337 D
-345 QQQQKATVPF
+345 QQQKATVPF
-355 LLQLAVMSPALLGT
+355 LLQLAVMSPTLLGT

-380 GVLNQLHQHFAALPR
+380 GVLNQLHQHFASLPR
-395 EELENVVSIVVHLIC
+395 EDLENMVSIVVHLIC
-410 QTAGG
+410 QTSGG
-415 AYRTLQFLVN
+415 AYRTLQFLIN

-460 KLVYNRGAASLA
+460 KLVYNRGSASLA

-481 LDELKGRVRELC
+481 LDELKGHVRELC

-516 YCSPS
+516 YCTPS
-521 CASEALCC
+521 CASEALFF
-529 LLTLAK
+529 LLTLAR
-535 SQEELSLATQLYA
+535 SQEELSLATQLHA

-562 QTCVCQIHAGGLS
+562 KKCVCQIHAGALS
-575 EQHTAQLLQNLALAT
+575 EQHMAQLFQNLALIM
-590 QWEGEGPGPAS
+590 QRESEGPAS
-601 VSQQLSQAVSAH
+601 MGHQLGQAVASH
-613 LYDFGQLLLHRHPQV
+613 LYDFGQLLLHCNPEVAQV
-628 AQAASLLLSVCPAP
+628 AALLLSVCPMP
-642 RAIRPAHLF
+642 KAIRPAHLL
-651 FLVRA
+651 FLIRS

-661 FLVLRSQNP
+661 FLVLRCKSP

-685 ASPMASKAILQ
+685 ASPTAGKAILQ
-696 HLVEGSLHPGNA
+696 YLVEGALHPGNA
-708 ELFGGLVEPPAA
+708 EIFGGLPEPPAVGNDPA
-720 GSDAGLEGAQLSLL
+720 TLEGTKVSLL

-761 GLKPPHAPHQRE
+761 GLKPPHAPYQRE
-773 LEEISHN
+773 PEEISHN
-780 IQLFLSLLLRC
+780 VQTFLGLLLRC
-791 CGAGPCGPEAS
+791 CGAERCSPEPS
-802 QRVTM
+802 QHA

-821 VETVCPDVTNS
+821 VETVCPDITNS
-832 ELTWPPEEH
+832 ELAWPPEEH
-841 TRSTVERDIQVGRSF
+841 TRNTVERDIQIGRAF

-896 SREGDTTSSPWHLQ
+896 SRENDTTSSPWHLQ

-917 CMGEGQLLPPVLSNM
+917 CMGEGHLLPPVLSNM

-943 VHLLLLSVWDYVHD
+943 VHLLLLSVWDYMRD

-965 TFDAST
+965 TFNSGT

-976 DFSRDTDVGK
+976 DFSRDTDIGK

-991 HSVLHKNIGRLGL
+991 HSVLHKNIDRLGL
-1004 LSGRFQT
+1004 LSGRFQI

>member
-1 MLPRPDGARRRKK
+1 
-14 RRAGGSGGASP
+14 
-25 TPSLAPAG
+25 
-33 MSALCDPPGVAG
+33 MSALCDAPGVAG
-45 PPGAAPSPKP
+45 PPGSAPSPKP
-55 ALPAAPPSL
+55 AVAPPSL

-85 NKLTMKEHARC
+85 NKLTIKEHARC
-96 AMVLL
+96 AILLL

-115 RGVFDECVC
+115 RGVFDEYVC
-124 SYLLEL
+124 TYLLEL
-130 ESGEG
+130 ESSDG
-135 GLGSLRSQGPSLDD
+135 GMGSIRSQGPNLDD
-149 VVQEIQAVLSGFV
+149 VVQEIQAVLSEFV

-260 FPNTIISRVLSC
+260 FPNTIINRVLSC

-293 AAADKRVPK
+293 TAADKRVPK

-315 RHSESIKQELLRMFH
+315 RHSASIKQELLRMFH
-330 GSLGPAR
+330 SSLGPAR
-337 GGAGGEQQ
+337 D
-345 QQQQKATVPF
+345 QQQKATVPF
-355 LLQLAVMSPALLGT
+355 LLQLAVMSPTLLGA

-380 GVLNQLHQHFAALPR
+380 AVLNQLHRHFAALPR
-395 EELENVVSIVVHLIC
+395 EDLENMVSIVVHLIC
-410 QTAGG
+410 QTSGG
-415 AYRTLQFLVN
+415 AYRTLQFLVS

-434 TPGLA
+434 PPGLA

-460 KLVYNRGAASLA
+460 KLVYNRGSAGLA
-472 EAPPRPVPF
+472 EAPPRAVPF
-481 LDELKGRVRELC
+481 LDELKGHVRELC
-493 VETLRLERKRFLWQH
+493 VEALRLERKRFLWQH
-508 QLLVLLSV
+508 QLLVLLSI
-516 YCSPS
+516 YCAPS
-521 CASEALCC
+521 CASEALFH

-535 SQEELSLATQLYA
+535 SQEELSLATQLHA
-548 VLSSCMSDLLPATV
+548 VLSSCMSDLLPSTV
-562 QTCVCQIHAGGLS
+562 KKCVCQVHAGGLS
-575 EQHTAQLLQNLALAT
+575 EQHTAQLFRNLALVM
-590 QWEGEGPGPAS
+590 QWEGEGPAS
-601 VSQQLSQAVSAH
+601 MGHQLGQAVSGH
-613 LYDFGQLLLHRHPQV
+613 VGDFGQLLLHHNPEV
-628 AQAASLLLSVCPAP
+628 AQAASLLLSVCPTP
-642 RAIRPAHLF
+642 RAIQPAQLLS
-651 FLVRA
+651 LVRS

-661 FLVLRSQNP
+661 FSVLRGQCP
-670 TGISYGSRLLCCLSG
+670 AGVSYGGRLLCRLSG
-685 ASPMASKAILQ
+685 ASPTAGKATLQ
-696 HLVEGSLHPGNA
+696 CLVEGALHPGSS
-708 ELFGGLVEPPAA
+708 EIFGGAAQRPPAA
-720 GSDAGLEGAQLSLL
+720 GNEAALEGAKLSLL
-734 DINRRFMAA
+734 DTNRRFMAA

-761 GLKPPHAPHQRE
+761 GLKPPHSPHQRE

-780 IQLFLSLLLRC
+780 VQTFLGLLLQC
-791 CGAGPCGPEAS
+791 CGAGRGGPEAT
-802 QRVTM
+802 QRV

-832 ELTWPPEEH
+832 ELAWPPEEH
-841 TRSTVERDIQVGRSF
+841 TRNTVERDIQVGRAF
-856 RDNPLLFQLLS
+856 RDNPLLFQLLN

-881 LLRGLLATLMAHWEA
+881 LLRGLMATLMAHWEA
-896 SREGDTTSSPWHLQ
+896 SRENDTTSSPWHLQ

-917 CMGEGQLLPPVLSNM
+917 CMGEGHLLPPVLSNM

-943 VHLLLLSVWDYVHD
+943 VHLLLLSVWDYMRD

-965 TFDAST
+965 TFDAGT

-991 HSVLHKNIGRLGL
+991 HSVLHKNIDRLGL
-1004 LSGRFQT
+1004 LSGRFHT

>member
-1 MLPRPDGARRRKK
+1 
-14 RRAGGSGGASP
+14 
-25 TPSLAPAG
+25 
-33 MSALCDPPGVAG
+33 MSALCDPAGVVG
-45 PPGAAPSPKP
+45 PPGSAPSPKP
-55 ALPAAPPSL
+55 AAASPSL

-85 NKLTMKEHARC
+85 NKLTIKEHARC
-96 AMVLL
+96 AILLL

-115 RGVFDECVC
+115 RGVFDEYVC
-124 SYLLEL
+124 TYLLDL
-130 ESGEG
+130 ENSEG
-135 GLGSLRSQGPSLDD
+135 RLSCVRSQGPNLDD
-149 VVQEIQAVLSGFV
+149 VVQEIQAVLSEFI
-162 RMNPKAWAGL
+162 RMNPKAWAAL

-260 FPNTIISRVLSC
+260 FPNTIINRVLSC

-278 MHGTASADLLLFPSA
+278 MHGTASADLLLFPSTTT
-293 AAADKRVPK
+293 ADKRVPK

-337 GGAGGEQQ
+337 D
-345 QQQQKATVPF
+345 QQQKATVPF
-355 LLQLAVMSPALLGT
+355 LLQLAVMSPTLLGT
-369 ISAELVDSLKP
+369 ISAELVNSLKP
-380 GVLNQLHQHFAALPR
+380 GVLNQLHQHFASLPR
-395 EELENVVSIVVHLIC
+395 EDLENMVSIVVHLIC
-410 QTAGG
+410 QTSGG
-415 AYRTLQFLVN
+415 AYHTLQFLIN

-447 CDRVIQLLLLNLQ
+447 CDRIIQLLLLNLQ
-460 KLVYNRGAASLA
+460 KLVYNRGSASLA
-472 EAPPRPVPF
+472 ETSPRTVPF
-481 LDELKGRVRELC
+481 LDELKGHVQELC

-508 QLLVLLSV
+508 QLLILLSV
-516 YCSPS
+516 YCTPS
-521 CASEALCC
+521 CGSEALFY

-535 SQEELSLATQLYA
+535 SQDELSLATQLYA
-548 VLSSCMSDLLPATV
+548 VLSSCMSDLLPSTV
-562 QTCVCQIHAGGLS
+562 KKCVCQIHAGSLS
-575 EQHTAQLLQNLALAT
+575 EQHTTQLFQNMALIM
-590 QWEGEGPGPAS
+590 QWEDEGPAS
-601 VSQQLSQAVSAH
+601 MGHQLGQAVSSH
-613 LYDFGQLLLHRHPQV
+613 LYDFGQLLLHHNPEV
-628 AQAASLLLSVCPAP
+628 ARAASLLLSVCPMPKAMQ
-642 RAIRPAHLF
+642 PAHLL
-651 FLVRA
+651 FLIRS

-661 FLVLRSQNP
+661 FLVLRHKCP
-670 TGISYGSRLLCCLSG
+670 TGISFGSRLLFCLSG
-685 ASPMASKAILQ
+685 TSPTAGKAILQ
-696 HLVEGSLHPGNA
+696 YLVEGALHPGNA
-708 ELFGGLVEPPAA
+708 EIFGGVAEPPAA
-720 GSDAGLEGAQLSLL
+720 GNSAGLDGARVSLL
-734 DINRRFMAA
+734 DVNRHFMTAM
-743 VNFSGSVWSV
+743 NFSGSIWSV
-753 FHAGVIGR
+753 FHVGVIGK
-761 GLKPPHAPHQRE
+761 GLKLPHTPYQRE
-773 LEEISHN
+773 PEEIAHN
-780 IQLFLSLLLRC
+780 VQTFLNLLLRC
-791 CGAGPCGPEAS
+791 CGLGRYGSEPS
-802 QRVTM
+802 QRTIA

-832 ELTWPPEEH
+832 ELAWPPEEH
-841 TRSTVERDIQVGRSF
+841 TRNTVERDIQIGRCF
-856 RDNPLLFQLLS
+856 RDNPLLFHLLN

-881 LLRGLLATLMAHWEA
+881 LLRGLLATLMAHWEG
-896 SREGDTTSSPWHLQ
+896 SRENDTVSSPWHLQ
-910 ASCALVA
+910 ASCSLVA
-917 CMGEGQLLPPVLSNM
+917 CLGEGHLLPSVLSNM
-932 HEIFDQLAPFE
+932 HEIFDQLTPFE
-943 VHLLLLSVWDYVHD
+943 VHLLLLSVWDYMRD

-965 TFDAST
+965 TFDART

-976 DFSRDTDVGK
+976 DFSRDIDVGK

-991 HSVLHKNIGRLGL
+991 HNVLHKNIDRLGL
-1004 LSGRFQT
+1004 LSVRFQN